1 MKIAKEGLIFIVPA
15 LALCVIFLT
24 VSLWLPFV
32 VLLIITF
39 SFCYFFRDPKR
50 SIPKNKNML
59 LAPADGKIVK
69 IQTDESHPFFPSPV
83 NVISIFLSL
92 FDVHITRAPLTGT
105 VREIEYKPGQFF
117 PAYKEEASSRN
128 ESNSLFI
135 NSERLNILVKQ
146 IAGVAARRIKC
157 FVKRNERIKRGQK
170 MGLIYFGSRVDLF
183 LPQDIQLRV
192 SLNQKVKAGLTE
204 IAEIKNGKETKV

>member
-1 MKIAKEGLIFIVPA
+1 MKLAKEGLVFIVPG

-24 VSLWLPFV
+24 VSLWFLF
-32 VLLIITF
+32 LIFLIITF
-39 SFCYFFRDPKR
+39 GFCYFFRDPKR
-50 SIPKNKNML
+50 TIPQNKNML

-69 IQTDESHPFFPSPV
+69 IQTDESHPSFPSPV

-92 FDVHITRAPLTGT
+92 FDVHITRAPLNGT
-105 VREIEYKPGQFF
+105 VKEIEYKPGQFF
-117 PAYKEEASSRN
+117 PAYKDEASLRN

-135 NSERLNILVKQ
+135 NGEKLNILVKQ

-157 FVKRNERIKRGQK
+157 FIKKNERITKGQK

-183 LPQDIQLRV
+183 LPQNIQIKV

-204 IAEIKNGKETKV
+204 IAEIKNEQ

>member
-1 MKIAKEGLIFIVPA
+1 MKIAKEGLIFIIPA
-15 LALCVIFLT
+15 LALCIIFLT
-24 VSLWLPFV
+24 VSLWFPFMV
-32 VLLIITF
+32 FLIITF
-39 SFCYFFRDPKR
+39 GFCYFFRDPKR
-50 SIPKNKNML
+50 SIPQNKNML

-69 IQTDESHPFFPSPV
+69 IQTDESHPSFTSPV

-105 VREIEYKPGQFF
+105 VKGIEYKPGQFF
-117 PAYKEEASSRN
+117 PAYKDEAGSRN

-135 NSERLNILVKQ
+135 NGDKLNILVKQ
-146 IAGVAARRIKC
+146 IVGLAARRIKC
-157 FVKRNERIKRGQK
+157 FVKKNERITRGQK

-183 LPQDIQLRV
+183 LPQNIQLKV

-204 IAEIKNGKETKV
+204 IAEIKNEEENKV

>member
-1 MKIAKEGLIFIVPA
+1 MLKKMKLAKEGLVFIVPG

-24 VSLWLPFV
+24 VSLWFLF
-32 VLLIITF
+32 LIFLIITF
-39 SFCYFFRDPKR
+39 GFCYFFRDPKR
-50 SIPKNKNML
+50 TIPQNKNML

-69 IQTDESHPFFPSPV
+69 IQTDESHPSFPSPV

-92 FDVHITRAPLTGT
+92 FDVHITRAPLNGT
-105 VREIEYKPGQFF
+105 VKEIEYKPGQFF
-117 PAYKEEASSRN
+117 PAYKDEASLRN

-135 NSERLNILVKQ
+135 NGEKLNILVKQ

-157 FVKRNERIKRGQK
+157 FIKKNERITKGQK

-183 LPQDIQLRV
+183 LPQNIQIKV

-204 IAEIKNGKETKV
+204 IAEIKNEQ

>member
-15 LALCVIFLT
+15 LALCILFLT
-24 VSLWLPFV
+24 VSLWFPFV
-32 VLLIITF
+32 IFLIITLA
-39 SFCYFFRDPKR
+39 FCYFFRDPKR
-50 SIPKNKNML
+50 SIPLNKNTL
-59 LAPADGKIVK
+59 LAPADGRIVK
-69 IQTDESHPFFPSPV
+69 IQTEESHPSFPSPV

-92 FDVHITRAPLTGT
+92 FDVHITRAPLSGT
-105 VREIEYKPGQFF
+105 VKEIDYKPGRFF
-117 PAYKEEASSRN
+117 PAYKDEASSRN

-135 NSERLNILVKQ
+135 NAAKLNILVKQ

-157 FVKRNERIKRGQK
+157 FVKKNERITKGQK

-183 LPQDIQLRV
+183 LPQDIQLKV

-204 IAEIKNGKETKV
+204 IGEIKNEGKNKV